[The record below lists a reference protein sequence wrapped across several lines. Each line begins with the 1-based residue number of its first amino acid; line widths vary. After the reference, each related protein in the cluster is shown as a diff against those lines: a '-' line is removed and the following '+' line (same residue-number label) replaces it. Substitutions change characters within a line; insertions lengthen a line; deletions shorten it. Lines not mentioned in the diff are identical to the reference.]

1 MSDTIKLTINNEDYY
16 VIKNYKDNSKYRHG
30 LNKLT
35 QATYGFNFEE
45 WYQQGYWGDKYCPYS
60 LIHNEEIVANI
71 SASTIDFLIEDKLW
85 HTLQIGTVMTAEA
98 YRKKGLSREL
108 MNIVLAEYENSCD
121 LIYLY
126 ANDTVLNFYPK
137 FGFEQAEE
145 YNYSKTIIK
154 GKDKPTY
161 RKLNIKESSDK
172 ALIIRIVTN
181 TCPVS
186 RISMIGNP
194 GLNMFYLISFMAEDI
209 YYIEELD
216 LVAVAEFDGDNMFLL
231 DVFCEH
237 EVDLEMVMNS
247 LMNKAEMKVTLGFT
261 PLDVTSYTCE
271 RLKEEGTTFF
281 IKGGSFHNRGR
292 FPIMSHA

>member
-1 MSDTIKLTINNEDYY
+1 MNDTIKLTIDNEEYY
-16 VIKNYKDNSKYRHG
+16 IIKNYKDNNKYRLG

-35 QATYGFNFEE
+35 QATYGFDFEE
-45 WYQQGYWGDKYCPYS
+45 WYQQGYWSDKYCPYS
-60 LIHNEEIVANI
+60 LVHEEQVVANI

-108 MNIVLAEYENSCD
+108 MNIVLAEYEDSCD

-145 YNYSKTIIK
+145 YNYSKTVIK
-154 GKDKPTY
+154 GKDNPPY

-172 ALIIRIVTN
+172 DLIIRIVTN
-181 TCPVS
+181 TCPAS

-194 GLNMFYLISFMAEDI
+194 GLDMFYLISFMAEDI
-209 YYIEELD
+209 YYIEALD
-216 LVAVAEFDGDNMFLL
+216 LVAVAEFDGDSMFLF

-237 EVDLEMVMNS
+237 KVDLEIVMNT
-247 LMNKAEMKVTLGFT
+247 LMNKGEMKVTLGFT
-261 PLDVTSYTCE
+261 PLDVNSYTCE

-281 IKGGSFHNRGR
+281 IKGGRFYKKGR
-292 FPIMSHA
+292 FPILSHA